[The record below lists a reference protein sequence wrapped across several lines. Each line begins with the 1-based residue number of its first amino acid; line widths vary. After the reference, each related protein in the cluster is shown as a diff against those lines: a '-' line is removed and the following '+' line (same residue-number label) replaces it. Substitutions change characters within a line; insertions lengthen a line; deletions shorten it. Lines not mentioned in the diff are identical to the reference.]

1 MTLSA
6 FHPVLGT
13 SVPKLVAL
21 DLDGTLLTSQGE
33 VSERSVAA
41 IRGLKARGVRVVLC
55 TGRPPRHVRVLAEQL
70 EIADLVL
77 AFNGAVVV
85 NFATDSF
92 EYRHS
97 LDRDLAFESV
107 ARLRTCHPEVMAG
120 LETRRG
126 WYWDSA
132 LFELRRAG
140 LEARGLPFPTGHGDV
155 CDFLGEDAV
164 KLLFR
169 HPSLSAPTLVKALH
183 GLPVY
188 ATWTS
193 EKLLEV
199 MARSVNKREALEHLC
214 EKFGFR
220 AADVAAFGDQN
231 NDREMLA
238 WAGYGVAVANAAPE
252 AKAAADFVTGSNDAD
267 GVAAVLE
274 GWLDNG

>member
-1 MTLSA
+1 ML
-6 FHPVLGT
+6 
-13 SVPKLVAL
+13 PKLVAL

-33 VSERSVAA
+33 VSERSVEA
-41 IRGLKARGVRVVLC
+41 IRGLKAQGVRVVLC
-55 TGRPPRHVRVLAEQL
+55 TGRPPRHVRVLAETL
-70 EIADLVL
+70 ELADLVL

-92 EYRHS
+92 DYRHS
-97 LDRDLAFESV
+97 LDRDLALRAV
-107 ARLRTCHPEVMAG
+107 AQLRACHPEVMAG
-120 LETRRG
+120 LEARSG

-140 LEARGLPFPTGHGDV
+140 LEARGLPFPTGHGNV
-155 CDFLGEDAV
+155 CDFLKEDDAV

-169 HPSLSAPTLVKALH
+169 HPTLSAPTLAQALH
-183 GLPVY
+183 GLPLY

-193 EKLLEV
+193 ERLLEV
-199 MARSVNKREALEHLC
+199 MALSVNKREALEHLC
-214 EKFGFR
+214 QKFGIK

-231 NDREMLA
+231 NDKEMLA

-252 AKAAADFVTGSNDAD
+252 AKAAADFVTGSNDSD

-274 GWLDNG
+274 SWF

>member
-1 MTLSA
+1 MTQ
-6 FHPVLGT
+6 P
-13 SVPKLVAL
+13 PKLIAL
-21 DLDGTLLTSQGE
+21 DLDGTLLNSQGE

-41 IRGLKARGVRVVLC
+41 IRGLKAQGVRVVLC
-55 TGRPPRHVRVLAEQL
+55 TGRPPRYVRTLAEKL
-70 EIADLVL
+70 ELADLVL

-85 NFATDSF
+85 NFATDEF
-92 EYRHS
+92 EYRHG
-97 LDRDLAFESV
+97 LDRDLARQAV
-107 ARLRTCHPEVMAG
+107 ARLRACHPEVMAG

-132 LFELRRAG
+132 LLELRRAG

-155 CDFLGEDAV
+155 CDFLGEDASDGAV

-169 HPSLSAPTLVKALH
+169 HPDLSAPTLAEALH
-183 GLPVY
+183 GLPLY

-214 EKFGFR
+214 EKFGLD

-252 AKAAADFVTGSNDAD
+252 AKLAADFVTGSNDAD

-274 GWLDNG
+274 GWLNEGSKRG